1 MKSRYLIFF
10 LIFLFLAAVF
20 TLLRN
25 PIAEAVNT
33 ILIAVGEGRSIR
45 VDNTDMVKRKTE
57 KNVKVKGGARM
68 AVAAQVRIFPDK
80 ISEPPVNRLKEG
92 KAGRKRAQLFPAHW
106 AVLGCF
112 ELNAIGRKLD
122 LKTALEQE
130 CMNPEAGGVS
140 FQMVPKGFEWKK
152 LQSMS
157 ADGRINLAE
166 TFRKN
171 QKQAAAWLVADI
183 EVEQDHP
190 DARMLVGILPFGRVF
205 LNGREV
211 FVSAAKTP
219 ARADGVSLPV
229 SLKKGRNRIVVKT
242 ATANPRSWAVFVRFT
257 TAKKV
262 PLMPAAA
269 PREKAAAPSPSA
281 AAGKAAPAR

>member
-10 LIFLFLAAVF
+10 LIFLFLAVVF

-25 PIAEAVNT
+25 PISEAVNT
-33 ILIAVGEGRSIR
+33 ILIAIGEGRSIR

-57 KNVKVKGGARM
+57 KNVKVKGGARI

-80 ISEPPVNRLKEG
+80 VTEPPVNLLKEG
-92 KAGRKRAQLFPAHW
+92 KAGRKRALLFPAHW

-130 CMNPEAGGVS
+130 CMNPEADGVS
-140 FQMVPKGFEWKK
+140 FQMVPKGFEWKRI
-152 LQSMS
+152 QSMS
-157 ADGRINLAE
+157 SDGRVNLSE
-166 TFRKN
+166 TFRRN
-171 QKQAAAWLVADI
+171 QQQAAAWLVAEI
-183 EVEQDHP
+183 EVEKDYP
-190 DARMLVGILPFGRVF
+190 DARMLIGILPFGRVF

-211 FVSAAKTP
+211 FVSTPKTP
-219 ARADGVSLPV
+219 ARSDGVNLPV

-242 ATANPRSWAVFVRFT
+242 AAVNPRSWAVFVRFT
-257 TAKKV
+257 TAKKI
-262 PLMPAAA
+262 PLMPVAE
-269 PREKAAAPSPSA
+269 PVKKAVAPSPA
-281 AAGKAAPAR
+281 KKAALSAK

>member
-10 LIFLFLAAVF
+10 LIFLFLAALF

-25 PIAEAVNT
+25 PISDAVNT

-45 VDNTDMVKRKTE
+45 VDNTDMVQRKTE
-57 KNVKVKGGARM
+57 KNVKVKGGARI
-68 AVAAQVRIFPDK
+68 AVAAQVRILPGK
-80 ISEPPVNRLKEG
+80 LSVPPVNLLKEG
-92 KAGRKRAQLFPAHW
+92 KAGRKRALLFPAQW

-112 ELNAIGRKLD
+112 ELSAIGRKLD

-130 CMNPEAGGVS
+130 CMNPEADGVS
-140 FQMVPKGFEWKK
+140 FQMVPKGFEWKH

-157 ADGRINLAE
+157 TDGRVNLSE

-171 QKQAAAWLVADI
+171 NKQAAAWMVTEI
-183 EVEQDHP
+183 EVEKDYP

-211 FVSAAKTP
+211 FVSTPKTP
-219 ARADGVSLPV
+219 ARADGVNIPV

-262 PLMPAAA
+262 PLMLVAEPV
-269 PREKAAAPSPSA
+269 K
-281 AAGKAAPAR
+281 KAAPPAAK